1 MKKSKLKN
9 GLFKNTRAKKEYEK
23 GYGDGFLAGLK
34 AMRIFVEDVL
44 KKRNQ
49 RTQKIETI
57 ATQKKPLD
65 KKK

>member
-9 GLFKNTRAKKEYEK
+9 GLFKNTLAKIEYEK